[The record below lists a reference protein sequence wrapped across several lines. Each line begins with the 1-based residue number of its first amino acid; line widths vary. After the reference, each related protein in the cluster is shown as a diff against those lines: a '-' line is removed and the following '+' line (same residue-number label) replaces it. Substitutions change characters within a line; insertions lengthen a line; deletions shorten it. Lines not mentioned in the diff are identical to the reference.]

1 MPNLKLSFACDDYL
15 HTRAL
20 RDGIV
25 RPEGID
31 LTYLTV
37 FPAQNFQRMLQFG
50 EFDIAEMGMK
60 FYISSLGL
68 KDPPFIAIPV
78 FPSRS
83 FRHGAIFVNAKGGI
97 ESPRDLA
104 GKRIGEP
111 FAYGHDAA
119 IWARGI
125 MQDEYH
131 VAIDSPTYC
140 VGPVDSGT
148 FREFAPFGPPS
159 FMRVETLGPGQTL
172 DAMLESGEIDALY
185 SAIVPACVLRRTGKA
200 RRLFVNFEAVERDY
214 YRKTGIFPIM
224 HTLVMRR
231 EIYRQHP
238 WVAQSL
244 YQAFKEAKKHAYDH
258 YETMARSAFR
268 TMMMPWLS
276 NHYDENCGLFGEDP
290 WPYGV
295 EPNRKAL
302 ETFLRYHHEQG
313 LSTQKLAPEELFAP
327 ETLVD
332 YFPYRP
338 ART

>member
-1 MPNLKLSFACDDYL
+1 MPNLRVSFACDDYL

-20 RDGIV
+20 RDGVV
-25 RPEGID
+25 RPEGVD

-60 FYISSLGL
+60 FYVSSLGL
-68 KDPPFIAIPV
+68 ADPPFIAIPV

-83 FRHGAIFVNAKGGI
+83 FRHAAVYVSAKSGI

-125 MQDEYH
+125 MQDEYG
-131 VAIDSPTYC
+131 VQIDSPTYC
-140 VGPVDSGT
+140 VGPVDSST

-159 FMRVETLGPGQTL
+159 FMRVETLGICQTL
-172 DAMLESGEIDALY
+172 DVLLESGEIDALY
-185 SAIVPACVLRRTGKA
+185 SAIVPPSILRRTGKA
-200 RRLFVNFEAVERDY
+200 QRLFPNFEAVERDY
-214 YRKTGIFPIM
+214 YRRTRIFPIM
-224 HTLVMRR
+224 HTLVIRR
-231 EIYRQHP
+231 EIYRQNP

-244 YQAFKEAKKHAYDH
+244 YQAFKEAKKLAYDH
-258 YETMARSAFR
+258 YETMAGSGFR

-276 NHYDENCGLFGEDP
+276 SHYEENQALLGNDP
-290 WPYGV
+290 WAYGL
-295 EPNRKAL
+295 EPNRMTL
-302 ETFLRYHHEQG
+302 DTFLRYHHEQG
-313 LSTQKLAPEELFAP
+313 LSKRRVAPEELFAP
-327 ETLVD
+327 ETLVE
-332 YFPYRP
+332 YFPYRA
-338 ART
+338 ARN

>member
-1 MPNLKLSFACDDYL
+1 MANLRLSFACDDYL

-20 RDGIV
+20 RDSV
-25 RPEGID
+25 LRPEGID

-68 KDPPFIAIPV
+68 EDPRFIAIPV

-83 FRHGAIFVNAKGGI
+83 FRHAAIYISAKSGI
-97 ESPRDLA
+97 ESPHDLL

-125 MQDEYH
+125 MQDEYG
-131 VAIDSPTYC
+131 VPIDSPTYYA
-140 VGPVDSGT
+140 GPVDAGT

-159 FMRVETLGPGQTL
+159 FIRVEALHPGQTL
-172 DAMLESGEIDALY
+172 DAMLEAGELDALY
-185 SAIVPACVLRRTGKA
+185 SAIVPPSILRHTGRT
-200 RRLFVNFEAVERDY
+200 RRLFPNFEAVERDY
-214 YRKTGIFPIM
+214 HRKTGIFPIM
-224 HTLVMRR
+224 HTLVIRR
-231 EIYRQHP
+231 EIYRQYP

-244 YQAFKEAKKHAYDH
+244 YQAFKEAKKLAYDH
-258 YETMARSAFR
+258 YETMARSGFR
-268 TMMMPWLS
+268 TMMMPWLAA
-276 NHYDENCGLFGEDP
+276 HYEENRALLGDDP
-290 WPYGV
+290 WPYGL

-302 ETFLRYHHEQG
+302 EAFLRYHHEQG
-313 LSTQKLAPEELFAP
+313 LSKRRLAPEDLFAP
-327 ETLVD
+327 ETLVE
-332 YFPYRP
+332 YFPYRA
-338 ART
+338 ARN